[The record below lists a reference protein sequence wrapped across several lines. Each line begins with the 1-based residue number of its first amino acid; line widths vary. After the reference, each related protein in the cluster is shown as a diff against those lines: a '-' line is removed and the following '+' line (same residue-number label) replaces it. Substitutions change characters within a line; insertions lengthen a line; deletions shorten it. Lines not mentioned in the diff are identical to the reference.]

1 MVRKELCFWDKNFD
15 GVEDYDMWLRLRKEN
30 KRFYNL
36 SEVLVSHRLH
46 NQSAFNAKGNNR
58 HIRKLFIKHRRR

>member
-1 MVRKELCFWDKNFD
+1 VKKELCHWESEYD

-36 SEVLVSHRLH
+36 VDTLVLHRIH
-46 NQSAFNAKGNNR
+46 SSSAFNAQGNN
-58 HIRKLFIKHRRR
+58 KKVVDLLEKYA